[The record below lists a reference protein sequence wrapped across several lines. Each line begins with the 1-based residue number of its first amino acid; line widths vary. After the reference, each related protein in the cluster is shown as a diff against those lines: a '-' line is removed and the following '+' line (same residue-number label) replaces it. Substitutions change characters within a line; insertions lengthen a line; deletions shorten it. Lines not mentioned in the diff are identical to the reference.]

1 MKNTFV
7 TMAAALMGTAAA
19 QHYSNSSMPSNSTMP
34 STSSSVDLSS
44 SMASSTGSMGSGSG
58 SSSMGSGSMPSS
70 VTGTMVSTTPMVTSS
85 ESSGT
90 ATQTSSSAAPTY
102 TNGAQ
107 PVVQGPDGPVAFK
120 VQTDVTYAGTPLNLM
135 KRGLGKRA
143 RASNLNE
150 CLDTCAQSS
159 ACVGTSYTDSTSE
172 CSFFSGISGQPMS
185 APGTDFAQ
193 VTSRNGVPVDAGA
206 ASNGTSSMVSMSR
219 SAGFSSTLYGNSST
233 MASMSK
239 TSSVQVSGSAT
250 GSAGSVS
257 RSATGSVSRSATG
270 SATRASGSGS
280 SAAASATSTP
290 SLITF
295 DGILFKLE
303 IDISYTGITFD
314 IEIDLAK
321 RAGQTLDDCLGACAG
336 NSSCVGTAYNANT
349 TSCTY
354 YSSINSNSRMSAPGI
369 TFATVESRIGNSTTT
384 GTGSPSSNST
394 ASSTSSSASATATSL
409 EDLICPKLNGDV
421 ITTPL
426 DVDFVIECGQG
437 VAGDVLTIEAS
448 RKRQATTLPT
458 SLSNC
463 VDICATEA
471 ACVATTFDRNT
482 NTCTYFST
490 FDLIVAETFDTALRL
505 ENNGAAVTT
514 VTQGGSAAT
523 ITNMPTGGNGG
534 AMSTAT
540 IYSPTV
546 VTIYSCA
553 PTVTDCPLRAGQNA
567 ATVTTVIPVAETVY
581 QCPYTTNANLVTALA
596 GAVTEQDI
604 VTSTVYE
611 CPAGQTITVSG
622 TQMVPAQA
630 TTITE
635 TYTTHI
641 TQSSSAATPVMTGD
655 NASKSVVYVQQVV
668 SVCPTTTLTQ
678 YVVVSTAPPAPAQ
691 ATATVTATQGCNGVN
706 CPAVSTTVKIT
717 INTVIPQ
724 QSAPAQCNGVNC
736 PASMSGASGMTTSA
750 YATASASQPLA
761 YTGAGSVV
769 SVQGGVVALAAAVFS
784 IFMF

>member
-7 TMAAALMGTAAA
+7 TMAVALMGSAAA
-19 QHYSNSSMPSNSTMP
+19 QYHNSSTASNSTMS
-34 STSSSVDLSS
+34 STSSSVDL
-44 SMASSTGSMGSGSG
+44 T
-58 SSSMGSGSMPSS
+58 SSMGSTTGSAVP
-70 VTGTMVSTTPMVTSS
+70 TTPMVTSS
-85 ESSGT
+85 QPSGS
-90 ATQTSSSAAPTY
+90 ATSTSSSAAPTY

-107 PVVQGPDGPVAFK
+107 PVVQGPDGPVAFQ
-120 VQTDVTYAGTPLNLM
+120 VQTDVTYAGTPLTLT

-150 CLDTCAQSS
+150 CLNTCAQSTE
-159 ACVGTSYTDSTSE
+159 CVGTSYTESTSE
-172 CSFFSGISGQPMS
+172 CSFFSGISGSPMKM
-185 APGTDFAQ
+185 PGTDFAKV
-193 VTSRNGVPVDAGA
+193 VTRDGMPVNGGV
-206 ASNGTSSMVSMSR
+206 NGTSSSVSMGH
-219 SAGFSSTLYGNSST
+219 SAGFSSTLYHNSST
-233 MASMSK
+233 KASMSK
-239 TSSVQVSGSAT
+239 TSSVQLSGSAT
-250 GSAGSVS
+250 GSAGSAS
-257 RSATGSVSRSATG
+257 R

-295 DGILFKLE
+295 DGILFRLE
-303 IDISYTGITFD
+303 IDITYRGIFLD

-336 NSSCVGTAYNANT
+336 NSTCVGTAFNANT

-354 YSSINSNSRMSAPGI
+354 YSSIESNSRTSAPGI
-369 TFATVESRIGNSTTT
+369 TFATVESRLGNSTTT
-384 GTGSPSSNST
+384 GTAASNST

-409 EDLICPKLNGDV
+409 EDLICPKLNGNV

-426 DVDFVIECGQG
+426 DVDFVVECGQG
-437 VAGDVLTIEAS
+437 VAGDVLIIEAP

-463 VDICATEA
+463 VDICATET
-471 ACVATTFDRNT
+471 ACVATTFDKNT
-482 NTCTYFST
+482 MACTYFST

-505 ENNGAAVTT
+505 ENNGAPAPVTVTEPSTGAVTT
-514 VTQGGSAAT
+514 
-523 ITNMPTGGNGG
+523 MPAGGNGG

-567 ATVTTVIPVAETVY
+567 AVVTTVIPVAETVY
-581 QCPYTTNANLVTALA
+581 QCPYTTNANVVTALA

-668 SVCPTTTLTQ
+668 SVCNSCATSTLTQ
-678 YVVVSTAPPAPAQ
+678 YVVLSTAPPAPAQ
-691 ATATVTATQGCNGVN
+691 ATATSTVTATQGCNGVN
-706 CPAVSTTVKIT
+706 CPAGASGQASTTVKIT

-724 QSAPAQCNGVNC
+724 QSAAAQCNGVNC
-736 PASMSGASGMTTSA
+736 PAGMSGASSGMTTSA

-761 YTGAGSVV
+761 FTGAGSVI

>member
-7 TMAAALMGTAAA
+7 TMAVALMGSAAA
-19 QHYSNSSMPSNSTMP
+19 QYHNSSTASNSTMS
-34 STSSSVDLSS
+34 STSSSVDL
-44 SMASSTGSMGSGSG
+44 T
-58 SSSMGSGSMPSS
+58 SSMGSTTGSAVP
-70 VTGTMVSTTPMVTSS
+70 TTPMVTSS
-85 ESSGT
+85 QPSGS
-90 ATQTSSSAAPTY
+90 ATSTSSSAAPTY

-107 PVVQGPDGPVAFK
+107 PVVQGPDGPVAFQ
-120 VQTDVTYAGTPLNLM
+120 VQTDVTYAGTPLTLT

-150 CLDTCAQSS
+150 CLNTCAQSTE
-159 ACVGTSYTDSTSE
+159 CVGTSYTESTSE
-172 CSFFSGISGQPMS
+172 CSFFSGISGSPMKM
-185 APGTDFAQ
+185 PGTDFAKV
-193 VTSRNGVPVDAGA
+193 VTRDGMPVNGGV
-206 ASNGTSSMVSMSR
+206 NGTSSSVSMGH
-219 SAGFSSTLYGNSST
+219 SAGFSSTLYHNSST
-233 MASMSK
+233 KASMSK
-239 TSSVQVSGSAT
+239 TSSVQLSGSAT
-250 GSAGSVS
+250 GSAGSAS
-257 RSATGSVSRSATG
+257 R

-303 IDISYTGITFD
+303 IDITYRGIFLD

-336 NSSCVGTAYNANT
+336 NSTCVGTAFNANT

-354 YSSINSNSRMSAPGI
+354 YSSIESNSRTSAPGI
-369 TFATVESRIGNSTTT
+369 TFATVESRLGNSTTT
-384 GTGSPSSNST
+384 GTAASNST

-409 EDLICPKLNGDV
+409 EDLICPKLNGNV

-426 DVDFVIECGQG
+426 DVDFVVECGQG
-437 VAGDVLTIEAS
+437 VAGDVLIIEAP

-463 VDICATEA
+463 VDICATET
-471 ACVATTFDRNT
+471 ACVATTFDKNT
-482 NTCTYFST
+482 MACTYFST

-505 ENNGAAVTT
+505 ENNGAPAPVTVTEPSTGAVTT
-514 VTQGGSAAT
+514 
-523 ITNMPTGGNGG
+523 MPAGGNGG

-567 ATVTTVIPVAETVY
+567 AVVTTVIPVAETVY
-581 QCPYTTNANLVTALA
+581 QCPYTTNANVVTALA

-668 SVCPTTTLTQ
+668 SVCNSCATSTLTQ
-678 YVVVSTAPPAPAQ
+678 YVVLSTAPPAPAQ
-691 ATATVTATQGCNGVN
+691 ATATSTVTATQGCNGVN
-706 CPAVSTTVKIT
+706 CPAGASGQASTTVKIT

-724 QSAPAQCNGVNC
+724 QSAAAQCNGVNC
-736 PASMSGASGMTTSA
+736 PAGMSGASSGMTTSA

-761 YTGAGSVV
+761 FTGAGSVI

>member
-7 TMAAALMGTAAA
+7 TMAVALMGSAAA
-19 QHYSNSSMPSNSTMP
+19 QYHNSSTASNSTMS
-34 STSSSVDLSS
+34 STSSAVDLTS
-44 SMASSTGSMGSGSG
+44 SMVSTTGSAL
-58 SSSMGSGSMPSS
+58 P
-70 VTGTMVSTTPMVTSS
+70 TTPMVTRS
-85 ESSGT
+85 ESSGS
-90 ATQTSSSAAPTY
+90 ATSTSSSATPTY

-120 VQTDVTYAGTPLNLM
+120 VQTDVTYAGTPLTLT

-150 CLDTCAQSS
+150 CLNTCAQSTE
-159 ACVGTSYTDSTSE
+159 CVGTSYTESTSE
-172 CSFFSGISGQPMS
+172 CSFFSGISGSPMKM
-185 APGTDFAQ
+185 PGTDFAKV
-193 VTSRNGVPVDAGA
+193 VTRDGMPVNGGV
-206 ASNGTSSMVSMSR
+206 NGTSSSVSMGH
-219 SAGFSSTLYGNSST
+219 SAGFSSTLYHNSST
-233 MASMSK
+233 KASMSK
-239 TSSVQVSGSAT
+239 TSSVQLSGSAT
-250 GSAGSVS
+250 GSAGSAS
-257 RSATGSVSRSATG
+257 R

-303 IDISYTGITFD
+303 IDITYRGIFLD

-336 NSSCVGTAYNANT
+336 NSSCVGTAFNANT

-354 YSSINSNSRMSAPGI
+354 YSSIESNSRTSAPGI
-369 TFATVESRIGNSTTT
+369 TFATVESRLGNSTTT
-384 GTGSPSSNST
+384 GTAASNST

-409 EDLICPKLNGDV
+409 EDLICPKLNGNV

-426 DVDFVIECGQG
+426 DVDFVVECGQG
-437 VAGDVLTIEAS
+437 VAGDVLIIEAP

-463 VDICATEA
+463 VDICATET
-471 ACVATTFDRNT
+471 ACVATTFDKNT
-482 NTCTYFST
+482 MACTYFST

-505 ENNGAAVTT
+505 ENNGAPAPVTVTEPSTGAVTT
-514 VTQGGSAAT
+514 
-523 ITNMPTGGNGG
+523 MPAGGNGG

-540 IYSPTV
+540 VYSPTV

-567 ATVTTVIPVAETVY
+567 AVVTTVIPVAETVY
-581 QCPYTTNANLVTALA
+581 QCPYTTNANVVTALA

-668 SVCPTTTLTQ
+668 SVCNSCATSTLTQ
-678 YVVVSTAPPAPAQ
+678 YVVLSTAPPAPAQ
-691 ATATVTATQGCNGVN
+691 ATATSTVTATQGCNGVN
-706 CPAVSTTVKIT
+706 CPAGASGQASTTVKIT

-724 QSAPAQCNGVNC
+724 QSAAAQCNGVNC
-736 PASMSGASGMTTSA
+736 PAGMSGASSGMTTSA

-761 YTGAGSVV
+761 FTGAGSVI

>member
-7 TMAAALMGTAAA
+7 TMAVALMGSAAA
-19 QHYSNSSMPSNSTMP
+19 QQFSNSSMASNSTMS
-34 STSSSVDLSS
+34 STSSSVDLAS
-44 SMASSTGSMGSGSG
+44 SMVSTTGSAL
-58 SSSMGSGSMPSS
+58 P
-70 VTGTMVSTTPMVTSS
+70 TTPMVTGSQ
-85 ESSGT
+85 SSGS
-90 ATQTSSSAAPTY
+90 ATSTSSSAAPTY

-120 VQTDVTYAGTPLNLM
+120 VQTDVTYAGTQITLA

-150 CLDTCAQSS
+150 CLNICAQSTE
-159 ACVGTSYTDSTSE
+159 CVGTSYTESTSE
-172 CSFFSGISGQPMS
+172 CSFFSGISGQPQS
-185 APGTDFAQ
+185 APGTDFAK
-193 VTSRNGVPVDAGA
+193 VISRDGVPVNSGV
-206 ASNGTSSMVSMSR
+206 NGTSSSVAMSH
-219 SAGFSSTLYGNSST
+219 SAGFSSTLYHNSST
-233 MASMSK
+233 KASMSK
-239 TSSVQVSGSAT
+239 TSSVQLSGSAT
-250 GSAGSVS
+250 GSAGSAS
-257 RSATGSVSRSATG
+257 RSAGSAGSASR

-280 SAAASATSTP
+280 SAAASATSAP

-303 IDISYTGITFD
+303 IDITYRGITFD

-336 NSSCVGTAYNANT
+336 NSSCVGTAFNANT

-354 YSSINSNSRMSAPGI
+354 YSSIESNSRTSAPGI
-369 TFATVESRIGNSTTT
+369 TFATVESRLGNSTTT
-384 GTGSPSSNST
+384 GTAASNST

-409 EDLICPKLNGDV
+409 EDLICPKLNGNV

-426 DVDFVIECGQG
+426 DVDFVVECGQG
-437 VAGDVLTIEAS
+437 VAGDVLIIEAP

-463 VDICATEA
+463 VDICATET

-505 ENNGAAVTT
+505 ENNGAPAPVTVTEPSTGAVTT
-514 VTQGGSAAT
+514 MPAGG
-523 ITNMPTGGNGG
+523 NGGANGG

-540 IYSPTV
+540 VYSPTV

-567 ATVTTVIPVAETVY
+567 AVVTTVIPVAETVY
-581 QCPYTTNANLVTALA
+581 QCPYTTNANVVTALA

-611 CPAGQTITVSG
+611 CPAGQTVTVSG

-668 SVCPTTTLTQ
+668 SVCNSCATSTLTQ
-678 YVVVSTAPPAPAQ
+678 
-691 ATATVTATQGCNGVN
+691 
-706 CPAVSTTVKIT
+706 
-717 INTVIPQ
+717 
-724 QSAPAQCNGVNC
+724 
-736 PASMSGASGMTTSA
+736 
-750 YATASASQPLA
+750 
-761 YTGAGSVV
+761 
-769 SVQGGVVALAAAVFS
+769 
-784 IFMF
+784 

>member
-7 TMAAALMGTAAA
+7 TMAVALMGSAAA
-19 QHYSNSSMPSNSTMP
+19 QYHNSSTASNSTMS
-34 STSSSVDLSS
+34 STSSAVDLSS
-44 SMASSTGSMGSGSG
+44 
-58 SSSMGSGSMPSS
+58 
-70 VTGTMVSTTPMVTSS
+70 MVSTAGSALPTTPMVTRS
-85 ESSGT
+85 ESSGS
-90 ATQTSSSAAPTY
+90 ATSTSSSATPTY

-107 PVVQGPDGPVAFK
+107 PVVQGPDGPVAFQ
-120 VQTDVTYAGTPLNLM
+120 VQTDVTYAGTPLTLT

-150 CLDTCAQSS
+150 CLNTCAQSTE
-159 ACVGTSYTDSTSE
+159 CVGTSYTESTSE
-172 CSFFSGISGQPMS
+172 CSFFSGISGSPMKM
-185 APGTDFAQ
+185 PGTDFAKV
-193 VTSRNGVPVDAGA
+193 VTRDGMPVNGGV
-206 ASNGTSSMVSMSR
+206 NGTSSRVSMGH
-219 SAGFSSTLYGNSST
+219 SAGFSSTLYHNSST
-233 MASMSK
+233 KASMSK
-239 TSSVQVSGSAT
+239 TSSVQLSGSAT
-250 GSAGSVS
+250 GSAS
-257 RSATGSVSRSATG
+257 R

-303 IDISYTGITFD
+303 IDITYRGIFLD

-336 NSSCVGTAYNANT
+336 NSSCVGTAFNANT

-354 YSSINSNSRMSAPGI
+354 YSSIESNSRTSAPGI
-369 TFATVESRIGNSTTT
+369 TFATVESRLGNSTTT
-384 GTGSPSSNST
+384 GTAASNST

-409 EDLICPKLNGDV
+409 EDGICPKYNGDV
-421 ITTPL
+421 IKAVL
-426 DVDFVIECGQG
+426 DVDFVVECGQG
-437 VAGDVLTIEAS
+437 VVGDVLTIEAP

-463 VDICATEA
+463 IDICATET
-471 ACVATTFDRNT
+471 ACVATTFDRNSM
-482 NTCTYFST
+482 TCTYFST
-490 FDLIVAETFDTALRL
+490 FDLIVAETFDAALRL
-505 ENNGAAVTT
+505 ENNGAPAPVT
-514 VTQGGSAAT
+514 VTEPSTGAVST
-523 ITNMPTGGNGG
+523 MPAGANGG
-534 AMSTAT
+534 ANGGALTTAT
-540 IYSPTV
+540 VYQVST
-546 VTIYSCA
+546 VTIHSCA

-567 ATVTTVIPVAETVY
+567 AVVTTVIPVAETVY
-581 QCPYTTNANLVTALA
+581 QCPYTTNANVVTALA

-668 SVCPTTTLTQ
+668 SVCNSCATSTLTQ
-678 YVVVSTAPPAPAQ
+678 YVVLSTAPPAPAQ
-691 ATATVTATQGCNGVN
+691 ATATSTVTATQGCNGVN
-706 CPAVSTTVKIT
+706 CPAGASGQASTTVKIT

-724 QSAPAQCNGVNC
+724 QSAAAQCNGVNC
-736 PASMSGASGMTTSA
+736 PAGMSGASSGMTTSA

-761 YTGAGSVV
+761 FTGAGSVI

>member
-19 QHYSNSSMPSNSTMP
+19 SYNSSISSNITMS
-34 STSSSVDLSS
+34 STSSSVDLTSTT
-44 SMASSTGSMGSGSG
+44 MYSTGSAE
-58 SSSMGSGSMPSS
+58 P
-70 VTGTMVSTTPMVTSS
+70 TTPMVTSS
-85 ESSGT
+85 QPSGS
-90 ATQTSSSAAPTY
+90 ATSTSSSATPTY
-102 TNGAQ
+102 TNGAT

-120 VQTDVTYAGTPLNLM
+120 VQTDVTYAGTPLTLT

-143 RASNLNE
+143 RASDLNE
-150 CLDTCAQSS
+150 CLNTCAQSS
-159 ACVGTSYTDSTSE
+159 ECVGTSYTESTSE
-172 CSFFSGISGQPMS
+172 CSFFSGISGS
-185 APGTDFAQ
+185 AISSPGTDFAK
-193 VTSRNGVPVDAGA
+193 VVSRDGVPV
-206 ASNGTSSMVSMSR
+206 NGGNATSSMVSMSR
-219 SAGFSSTLYGNSST
+219 SVGFSSTLYSNSST
-233 MASMSK
+233 KAHMSR
-239 TSSVQVSGSAT
+239 TSSVQVSESAT
-250 GSAGSVS
+250 GSAGSAS
-257 RSATGSVSRSATG
+257 R

-290 SLITF
+290 SLLTF
-295 DGILFKLE
+295 DGVLFKIE
-303 IDISYTGITFD
+303 IDITYTGIFLD

-336 NSSCVGTAYNANT
+336 NSSCVGTAFDSNT
-349 TSCTY
+349 DTCTY
-354 YSSINSNSRMSAPGI
+354 YSSINSNSRTAAPGI
-369 TFATVESRIGNSTTT
+369 TFATVESRLGNSTTT
-384 GTGSPSSNST
+384 GTAASNST

-426 DVDFVIECGQG
+426 DVDFVVECGQG
-437 VAGDVLTIEAS
+437 VAGDVLIIEAP

-482 NTCTYFST
+482 NVCTYFSN

-505 ENNGAAVTT
+505 ENNGASTVTVTT
-514 VTQGGSAAT
+514 GAAGVTS
-523 ITNMPTGGNGG
+523 MPAGGNGG

-540 IYSPTV
+540 VYSPTV

-567 ATVTTVIPVAETVY
+567 ATVTTIIPVAETVY
-581 QCPYTTNANLVTALA
+581 QCPYTTNANVVTALA

-611 CPAGQTITVSG
+611 CPAGQTVTVSG
-622 TQMVPAQA
+622 TQMVPASA

-635 TYTTHI
+635 YYTTHV

-668 SVCPTTTLTQ
+668 SVCNSCATSTLTQ
-678 YVVVSTAPPAPAQ
+678 YVVLSTAPPAPAQ
-691 ATATVTATQGCNGVN
+691 ATATSTATVTQACNGVN

-724 QSAPAQCNGVNC
+724 QSAAAQCNGVNC
-736 PASMSGASGMTTSA
+736 PANMSGASSGMTTSA
-750 YATASASQPLA
+750 YATASVSQPLA

>member
-7 TMAAALMGTAAA
+7 TMAVAFMGSAAA
-19 QHYSNSSMPSNSTMP
+19 VQYPNSSIPTNSTMS
-34 STSSSVDLSS
+34 STSSSVDLTS
-44 SMASSTGSMGSGSG
+44 SMMSTTGSAI
-58 SSSMGSGSMPSS
+58 P
-70 VTGTMVSTTPMVTSS
+70 TTPMVSGSATS
-85 ESSGT
+85 
-90 ATQTSSSAAPTY
+90 TSSSATPTY

-107 PVVQGPDGPVAFK
+107 PVIQGPDGPVAFK
-120 VQTDVTYAGTPLNLM
+120 VQTDVTYAGSKITLA

-143 RASNLNE
+143 RASDLNE
-150 CLDTCAQSS
+150 CLNTCAQSTE
-159 ACVGTSYTDSTSE
+159 CVGTSYTESSSE
-172 CSFFSGISGQPMS
+172 CTFFSGISGQPM
-185 APGTDFAQ
+185 AQQGTDFAT
-193 VTSRNGVPVDAGA
+193 VTSRNGMPVNAAG
-206 ASNGTSSMVSMSR
+206 NGTSSSVSMSQ
-219 SAGFSSTLYGNSST
+219 SAGFSSTLYHNSST
-233 MASMSK
+233 KASMSK
-239 TSSVQVSGSAT
+239 TSSVQLSGSAT
-250 GSAGSVS
+250 GSAGSAS
-257 RSATGSVSRSATG
+257 RSATS
-270 SATRASGSGS
+270 ASGSGS

-303 IDISYTGITFD
+303 INITYSGITFD

-321 RAGQTLDDCLGACAG
+321 RAGQTLNDCLGACAG
-336 NSSCVGTAYNANT
+336 NSSCVGTAFDSNDG
-349 TSCTY
+349 SCTY
-354 YSSINSNSRMSAPGI
+354 YSSIVSNSRTAAPGI
-369 TFATVESRIGNSTTT
+369 TFATVESRIGNTTAT
-384 GTGSPSSNST
+384 GTAGSNST

-409 EDLICPKLNGDV
+409 EDLFCPKYNGQV
-421 ITTPL
+421 L
-426 DVDFVIECGQG
+426 EAAVGVDFVVECGQG
-437 VAGDVLTIEAS
+437 VAGDVLIIEAP

-463 VDICATEA
+463 IDICATET
-471 ACVATTFDRNT
+471 ACVATTFDKNSAA
-482 NTCTYFST
+482 CTFFSN

-505 ENNGAAVTT
+505 ENNGAPAPVTVTEPATGAVTT
-514 VTQGGSAAT
+514 IPA
-523 ITNMPTGGNGG
+523 GGNGG

-540 IYSPTV
+540 VYSPTV

-567 ATVTTVIPVAETVY
+567 ATVTTIIPVAETVY
-581 QCPYTTNANLVTALA
+581 QCPYTTNANVVTALA
-596 GAVTEQDI
+596 GAVTEMDV

-611 CPAGQTITVSG
+611 CPAGQTVTVSG

-668 SVCPTTTLTQ
+668 SVCNACATSTMTQ
-678 YVVVSTAPPAPAQ
+678 YVVLSTAPPAPAQ
-691 ATATVTATQGCNGVN
+691 ATSTVTATQGCNGVN
-706 CPAVSTTVKIT
+706 CPAGASPAVSTTVKIT

-736 PASMSGASGMTTSA
+736 PAGKSGASSGMTTSA

-761 YTGAGSVV
+761 FTGAGSVV

-784 IFMF
+784 IFLF